1 MFTNLIRKKLKNKI
15 LFHINHFIFWCL
27 KLRLNRRI
35 RVKPNAFSTNICF
48 YFLEE
53 KVVEERMET
62 LVERMHPFTTSTASS
77 TTPSSNSSNPSI
89 NFTSTLVYK
98 TQNSNLILPINLP
111 WKKRVRRPEKEEI
124 FGSLWRIMMIKEVG
138 CRDAP
143 SKKMKTM
150 KRHRRTIIPARSTLI
165 LKIFDQSL
173 IWQEFQ
179 N

>member
-1 MFTNLIRKKLKNKI
+1 MFLLFRRKSGRGEDGNASGAYAPLHY
-15 LFHINHFIFWCL
+15 LHRQLHYPLL
-27 KLRLNRRI
+27 KLLQ
-35 RVKPNAFSTNICF
+35 PLHQL
-48 YFLEE
+48 YL
-53 KVVEERMET
+53 
-62 LVERMHPFTTSTASS
+62 HPC
-77 TTPSSNSSNPSI
+77 
-89 NFTSTLVYK
+89 L
-98 TQNSNLILPINLP
+98 QNSELQSHPSYQSP
-111 WKKRVRRPEKEEI
+111 VKKRVRKPEKEEI

-165 LKIFDQSL
+165 LIIFDDQSL